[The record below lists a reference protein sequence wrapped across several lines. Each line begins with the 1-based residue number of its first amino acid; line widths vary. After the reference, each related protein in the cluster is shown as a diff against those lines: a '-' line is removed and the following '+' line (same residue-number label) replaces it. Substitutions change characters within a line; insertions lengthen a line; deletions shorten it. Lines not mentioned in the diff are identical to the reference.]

1 MPESIMTTLEEKMSK
16 AIASL
21 SRELASI
28 RAGKAS
34 ASVLDRLTVEYYGVP
49 TPINQVAGVS
59 VPEPKM
65 LVISPYEKTLLG
77 DIEKA
82 IQASDLGLNPAN
94 DGSVIR
100 IVFPA
105 LTEERRKE
113 LAKKVGKEAEG
124 AKVAVRNVRRDAI
137 EAMKKLEKASEITE
151 DDLKGYSEDIQKQT
165 DKFVAE
171 IDKITKEKQ
180 DELMSV

>member
-1 MPESIMTTLEEKMSK
+1 MPETIISNLEEKMTK

-21 SRELASI
+21 RRELASI

-34 ASVLDRLTVEYYGVP
+34 ASVLDRFSVEYYGVP
-49 TPINQVAGVS
+49 TPINQVAGIS

-65 LVISPYEKTLLG
+65 LVISPYEKSLLKE
-77 DIEKA
+77 IEKA
-82 IQASDLGLNPAN
+82 IQSSDLGLNPSN
-94 DGSVIR
+94 DGNVIR

-113 LAKKVGKEAEG
+113 LAKQVGKEAENS
-124 AKVAVRNVRRDAI
+124 KIAVRNVRRDAMDAI
-137 EAMKKLEKASEITE
+137 KKLEKSSQITE
-151 DDLKGYSEDIQKQT
+151 DDLKSYSDDIQKTT
-165 DKFVAE
+165 DKYIAEVDKVA
-171 IDKITKEKQ
+171 KEKQ